1 MSNINAVGSSSLTAS
16 YLNATQNAKVD
27 PKKVFQELSIDMGG
41 DGKAITKKQ
50 LDSYIAKAKTA
61 KAGTN
66 STTGDTSGISDN
78 ELKGLETMQK
88 NWDKI
93 SKGSD
98 SITYSNMSSAAN
110 KSILTSMDTADKVTT
125 VDKSADAKEFTKTLN
140 DYIVTSAL
148 NTNTNTSSSN
158 NAQSVLKTLL
168 TGTTDEN
175 DDSNAE
181 LIAKLTNIIADSKKA
196 KSTVETEA

>member
-1 MSNINAVGSSSLTAS
+1 MTNINAVGSSSLTAS
-16 YLNATQNAKVD
+16 YLNSTSNAKVD

-50 LDSYIAKAKTA
+50 LDSYITKAKAA
-61 KAGTN
+61 KSGKE
-66 STTGDTSGISDN
+66 DTSGISDN

-110 KSILTSMDTADKVTT
+110 KSILTSMDTADKTT
-125 VDKSADAKEFTKTLN
+125 TIDKSKEAKDFTKTIN
-140 DYIVTSAL
+140 DYIVNSAL

>member
-1 MSNINAVGSSSLTAS
+1 MSNINSVGSSSLTAS

-61 KAGTN
+61 KAGKT
-66 STTGDTSGISDN
+66 DTSGISDN

>member
-1 MSNINAVGSSSLTAS
+1 MSNINAVGSTSLTAS
-16 YLNATQNAKVD
+16 YLDSTSNAKVD

-41 DGKAITKKQ
+41 DGKEITKKQ
-50 LDSYIAKAKTA
+50 LDSYITKAKAA
-61 KAGTN
+61 KAGKE
-66 STTGDTSGISDN
+66 DTSGISDN

-110 KSILTSMDTADKVTT
+110 KSILTSMDTADKTT
-125 VDKSADAKEFTKTLN
+125 TIDKSAEAKEFTKTLN
-140 DYIVTSAL
+140 DYIVNSAL

-158 NAQSVLKTLL
+158 NAQSILKTLL

-181 LIAKLTNIIADSKKA
+181 LIAKLTNIIAESKKA

>member
-1 MSNINAVGSSSLTAS
+1 MTNINSVGSSSLTAS
-16 YLNATQNAKVD
+16 YLDSTPKAKVD

-50 LDSYIAKAKTA
+50 LDSYIAKAKAA
-61 KAGTN
+61 KSGKE
-66 STTGDTSGISDN
+66 DTSGISDN

-93 SKGSD
+93 SRGSN

-110 KSILTSMDTADKVTT
+110 KSTLTSMDTADKTT
-125 VDKSADAKEFTKTLN
+125 TIDKSADAKEFTKTIN

-148 NTNTNTSSSN
+148 NINPSTNTNSSN
-158 NAQSVLKTLL
+158 NAHSMLKTLL

-181 LIAKLTNIIADSKKA
+181 LIAKLTNIIEDSKKA

>member
-1 MSNINAVGSSSLTAS
+1 MTNINAVGSSSLTAS
-16 YLNATQNAKVD
+16 YLDSTSNVKVD
-27 PKKVFQELSIDMGG
+27 TKKVFQELSIDMGG

-50 LDSYIAKAKTA
+50 LDSYITKAKAA
-61 KAGTN
+61 KAGKE
-66 STTGDTSGISDN
+66 DTSGISDN

-93 SKGSD
+93 SKGSS

-110 KSILTSMDTADKVTT
+110 KSTLTSMDTADKTT
-125 VDKSADAKEFTKTLN
+125 TIDKSADAKEFTKTIN

-148 NTNTNTSSSN
+148 NTNTNSSN
-158 NAQSVLKTLL
+158 NAHSMLKTLL

-181 LIAKLTNIIADSKKA
+181 LIAKLTNIIEDSKKA
-196 KSTVETEA
+196 KSTIETEA

>member
-1 MSNINAVGSSSLTAS
+1 MTNINALGSSSLTAS
-16 YLNATQNAKVD
+16 YLDSTSNAKVD

-50 LDSYIAKAKTA
+50 LDSYITKAKAA
-61 KAGTN
+61 KSGKE
-66 STTGDTSGISDN
+66 DTSGISDN

-110 KSILTSMDTADKVTT
+110 KSILTSMDTADKTT
-125 VDKSADAKEFTKTLN
+125 TIDKSKEAKDFTKTIN
-140 DYIVTSAL
+140 DYIVNSAL

>member
-1 MSNINAVGSSSLTAS
+1 MTNINSVGSSSLTAS
-16 YLNATQNAKVD
+16 YLDSTQNAKVD

-50 LDSYIAKAKTA
+50 LDSYVAKAKVA
-61 KAGTN
+61 KAGKE
-66 STTGDTSGISDN
+66 DTSGISDN

-93 SKGSD
+93 SRGSS

-110 KSILTSMDTADKVTT
+110 KSILTSMDTADKTTT
-125 VDKSADAKEFTKTLN
+125 VDKSAEAKDFTKTIN
-140 DYIVTSAL
+140 DYLITSAL
-148 NTNTNTSSSN
+148 NTNTNAGSSN
-158 NAQSVLKTLL
+158 NAQSMLKTLL

-175 DDSNAE
+175 DDANANM
-181 LIAKLTNIIADSKKA
+181 IAKLTNIIAESKKA

>member
-1 MSNINAVGSSSLTAS
+1 MSNINAVGSSSLLAG
-16 YLNATQNAKVD
+16 YLNSTDNAKLD
-27 PKKVFQELSIDMGG
+27 PKKIFQELSIDAGG
-41 DGKAITKKQ
+41 DGKNLSKKQ
-50 LDSYIAKAKTA
+50 LDSYITKVKAAKAEKT
-61 KAGTN
+61 
-66 STTGDTSGISDN
+66 DTSGINDN
-78 ELKGLETMQK
+78 ELKGLETIQK

-110 KSILTSMDTADKVTT
+110 KSILTSMDTADKTT
-125 VDKSADAKEFTKTLN
+125 KIDKSADAKEFTKTIN

-148 NTNTNTSSSN
+148 NTNTNSSN
-158 NAQSVLKTLL
+158 NAQSTLKTLL

-181 LIAKLTNIIADSKKA
+181 LIAKLTNIIAESKKA
-196 KSTVETEA
+196 KSTIETEA